1 MSMSPAPPSVV
12 LPGLPLDART
22 LIERYAVRAK
32 KSWSQNFLIDER
44 AYRSI
49 VAACQLGP
57 GDTAVE
63 IGAGLG
69 TLTSH
74 LLLTGARIIAVER
87 ERDMCAVL
95 QQELGEQPGLQLLPG
110 DALQLNLSDLQ
121 PSNGALGDGRMVVVG
136 NLPYQIAS
144 PLIFHLLAQ
153 RACVSRV
160 VVMVQREVAD
170 RLLARV
176 GGDAY
181 SAMSAQVQMLA
192 RTELVC
198 HVGRRGFIPAPRVDS
213 TVVRLS
219 PYASSAVPVRCL
231 KSYAAVVRAGFG
243 QRRKMLRNALG
254 AQFGVAG
261 LQALEQSGIDLSR
274 RAETLSLAEF
284 AQLADALP
292 DGLVTGAGGT
302 TRWVL
307 FGGSRRA
314 DRGNLRG

>member
-1 MSMSPAPPSVV
+1 MSTSPSPPPVA
-12 LPGLPLDART
+12 LPGLPLNART
-22 LIERYAVRAK
+22 LIDRYAVRAK

-44 AYRSI
+44 AYRAI
-49 VAACQLGP
+49 VAACLLGP

-74 LLLTGARIIAVER
+74 LLLTGARVTAVER

-95 QQELGEQPGLQLLPG
+95 QQELGDQPGLHLLPG
-110 DALQLNLSDLQ
+110 DALQIDLEDLQ
-121 PSNGALGDGRMVVVG
+121 RSLGLPNDGRMVVVG

-144 PLIFHLLAQ
+144 PLIFHILAQ

-160 VVMVQREVAD
+160 VIMVQREVAD

-176 GGDAY
+176 GSDAY
-181 SAMSAQVQMLA
+181 SAMSAQAQMLA

-213 TVVRLS
+213 TVVRLT
-219 PYASSAVPVRCL
+219 PYVTSAVPVRSL

-254 AQFGVAG
+254 AQFGTDG
-261 LQALEQSGIDLSR
+261 LRALEQSGVDLSR

-292 DGLVTGAGGT
+292 DSLSTGL
-302 TRWVL
+302 
-307 FGGSRRA
+307 S
-314 DRGNLRG
+314 